1 MQTDILGR
9 EIKVRDIVAYSSSG
23 YVSVQTGV
31 VTKIN
36 PKTIQINGGGA
47 HHAGGLMVVTE
58 QYGCSGQQSKAD
70 KMIRSN
76 ESRIDETKPA
86 TKPPSQKWRY
96 GIFVCFDTPDKI
108 TDISQCTVHIVKLKS
123 DTDSQNSQSY
133 REWYTKH
140 PQFHGSGRN
149 YYWSVTSGRWG
160 GNIKLS
166 QGSSYHHHNLKLM
179 VVKELGLQAHIDTV
193 MSYEAFKDLVK
204 GKLDFQHFDPMTAKQ
219 KYF

>member
-1 MQTDILGR
+1 MQVDKLGR
-9 EIKVRDIVAYSSSG
+9 EIKVRDIVAYSNSG

-47 HHAGGLMVVTE
+47 HDAKGLMVVTE
-58 QYGCSGQQSKAD
+58 QYGCSGKQAEAD
-70 KMIRSN
+70 RMIRGA
-76 ESRIDETKPA
+76 EGRIDETKP
-86 TKPPSQKWRY
+86 TVKPPSQKWRY

-123 DTDSQNSQSY
+123 DTDAQNSTSY
-133 REWYTKH
+133 REWYTKN
-140 PQFHGSGRN
+140 PQFFGGGRD

-160 GNIKLS
+160 GDIKMS
-166 QGSSYHHHNLKLM
+166 QNSSYHRHNLKLM
-179 VVKELGLQAHIDTV
+179 VVKELGLQAHIDTH
-193 MSYEAFKDLVK
+193 MSYETFKELVK
-204 GKLDFQHFDPMTAKQ
+204 GKLNLQHFDPMTAKQ